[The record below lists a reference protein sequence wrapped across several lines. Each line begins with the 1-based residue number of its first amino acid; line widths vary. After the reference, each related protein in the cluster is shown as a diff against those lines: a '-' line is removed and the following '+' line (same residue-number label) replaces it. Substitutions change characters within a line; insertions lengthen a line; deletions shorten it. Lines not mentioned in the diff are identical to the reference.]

1 MSLLSLSLSGP
12 AKGHAARL
20 EQRAGSSEHSVLAVT
35 AAWGH
40 GACPL
45 GRRTGCWRRTA
56 LWGVRGLRAPCR
68 LPVAPCPIPSGLSLP
83 PPPEPPPPW
92 AGHFSDLLRTVGSW
106 SWLEGLIPWGFHP
119 GRHGVLW
126 SLELSHPHVSLV
138 VGGRTW
144 SLGGKRGSDR
154 LGFTGHM
161 TPEGRGST
169 VDSGLQALGHCVS
182 VCQGRFYYPSPNSS
196 HSVRTSPVLWGPIS
210 TISPLSFGLI
220 VAVTPVCA
228 TPRLALSVCERL
240 HPGWDAALWDL
251 GTMGCA
257 VLVRPAV
264 L

>member
-1 MSLLSLSLSGP
+1 MLPGWSKEPVAVSTQCWLSLLPGDTESVLWGEGLGAGGAQHSGGVWPPCPLQAPSGP
-12 AKGHAARL
+12 LPHPL
-20 EQRAGSSEHSVLAVT
+20 WAVT
-35 AAWGH
+35 
-40 GACPL
+40 PTSP
-45 GRRTGCWRRTA
+45 R
-56 LWGVRGLRAPCR
+56 
-68 LPVAPCPIPSGLSLP
+68 
-83 PPPEPPPPW
+83 E

-138 VGGRTW
+138 VGSRTW

-210 TISPLSFGLI
+210 AISPLSFGLI